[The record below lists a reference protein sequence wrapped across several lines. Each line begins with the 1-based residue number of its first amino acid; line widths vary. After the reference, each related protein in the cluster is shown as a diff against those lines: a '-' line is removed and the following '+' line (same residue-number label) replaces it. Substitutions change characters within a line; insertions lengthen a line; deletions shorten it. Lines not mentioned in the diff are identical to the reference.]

1 MVDGDQWQMGEV
13 DVDGWE
19 SGPLSQC
26 EKTARACGSRHACD
40 TKGERGCVVK
50 MKVCIEG
57 GVSCCSIPG
66 QQMSGPSRVK
76 KGSTAGICRS
86 REAEVSVVHRGE
98 KEE

>member
-1 MVDGDQWQMGEV
+1 V
-13 DVDGWE
+13 
-19 SGPLSQC
+19 
-26 EKTARACGSRHACD
+26 
-40 TKGERGCVVK
+40 
-50 MKVCIEG
+50 KVCIEG